1 MSVYSCACLVSV
13 SMVILHALMTVKVG
27 GQPTTSDEDADKNN
41 LMEIVKTL
49 KDELTSW
56 THELMQLE
64 AMVSR
69 TSPDKRTG

>member
-56 THELMQLE
+56 KLMQLE